1 MKFPS
6 FPIGRFAVQWAVFGF
21 SAAVTVIIVSI
32 VYATVSWG
40 SLPTVNSGS
49 GLTATAW
56 NDLVSHVN
64 QSVKQASPVIT
75 VSGSNVGIGI
85 TTPATNLEV
94 HSATAAALRIS
105 GANGNSQQLQFGSVT
120 APTQAYLY
128 SYYNGGSPYFSIY
141 NNAVEAVHI
150 DNLGNVGIGTTSPVA
165 KLDIQGTMKQGNL
178 TTYVRTPSFSQLPNT
193 ITYPIL
199 RQFHDSANWSEGGIL
214 VEVFTFNY
222 NASIFDY
229 GMSFARYGY
238 GANSADVLT
247 KIAGSQTPT
256 WGAVTQISGNYY
268 YRDLSITV
276 PAYYIVTVRITSPIP
291 ITSDLTSPQANV
303 VYLY

>member
-6 FPIGRFAVQWAVFGF
+6 FPIGRFAVQGAVFGF

-150 DNLGNVGIGTTSPVA
+150 DNLGNV
-165 KLDIQGTMKQGNL
+165 
-178 TTYVRTPSFSQLPNT
+178 
-193 ITYPIL
+193 
-199 RQFHDSANWSEGGIL
+199 
-214 VEVFTFNY
+214 
-222 NASIFDY
+222 
-229 GMSFARYGY
+229 
-238 GANSADVLT
+238 
-247 KIAGSQTPT
+247 
-256 WGAVTQISGNYY
+256 
-268 YRDLSITV
+268 
-276 PAYYIVTVRITSPIP
+276 
-291 ITSDLTSPQANV
+291 
-303 VYLY
+303 